1 MILDLAKA
9 SRVWNS
15 ECHTPQVVNMSRSKS
30 LSISLRDLRIAK
42 IERKSR
48 MTPCG
53 AEFDAYLSGLARAG
67 GDDSKVPDGLSKALL
82 ECMGRD
88 NKVNRPASV
97 QFHLAKFVKRK

>member
-1 MILDLAKA
+1 
-9 SRVWNS
+9 
-15 ECHTPQVVNMSRSKS
+15 MSRSKS

-53 AEFDAYLSGLARAG
+53 SEFDAYLSALARVA
-67 GDDSKVPDGLSKALL
+67 GDDTKVPDGLSKALL
-82 ECMGRD
+82 DCMGRERI
-88 NKVNRPASV
+88 NRRPASV